1 MHLTNAN
8 SKQTFNEIFFKSE
21 GYHMLLTNANFK
33 QTLNEIFFDQIYA
46 NTTVGDQQWLPNT
59 YRHPSTKLESYIL
72 QMVYVRCSFL
82 KRLDCFKIDLFSK
95 EKIMNPFTCI
105 NIYFVKFHSHT
116 NTQTCF

>member
-33 QTLNEIFFDQIYA
+33 QTLNEIFFDQM
-46 NTTVGDQQWLPNT
+46 QWLPNT

-72 QMVYVRCSFL
+72 QMVYVR
-82 KRLDCFKIDLFSK
+82 
-95 EKIMNPFTCI
+95 
-105 NIYFVKFHSHT
+105 
-116 NTQTCF
+116 